1 MFKIFFLIISAVT
14 TGIVSLATFAAV
26 TASRGDIPRT
36 VIHIEP
42 ELAPGNPLPETVTC
56 DRNSFF
62 GDKLIYC
69 QMRRDDGTLVR
80 IVFDRRQNTITRAS
94 FKVVNETIGSLI
106 LNWGEPQ
113 GYIARGRSTIEV
125 YWDDRSV
132 FTMAPFQ
139 PGSPV
144 YYASFQLQFPTRPD
158 PWKGF
163 QTLVGP

>member
-1 MFKIFFLIISAVT
+1 MLKILFLILSAVT
-14 TGIVSLATFAAV
+14 TGIVSLVTFAAV
-26 TASRGDIPRT
+26 MASRGDIPQT
-36 VIHIEP
+36 AIHIEP
-42 ELAPGNPLPETVTC
+42 ELAPGNPLPEMVTC

-69 QMRRDDGTLVR
+69 QTRRDDGTLVR

-94 FKVVNETIGSLI
+94 FKVANETIGRLI

-125 YWDDRSV
+125 YWDGKSV
-132 FTMAPFQ
+132 FTIAPFQ

-163 QTLVGP
+163 QTLGNP